1 LVGGLDF
8 GKPAWERVW
17 LERKR
22 KRDTKWPLARV
33 ALLVVAVLAT
43 SATAARAIEPYSMKP
58 VELRASV
65 VLPQS
70 LAAAVD
76 QHGVHVFTYLNG
88 LESPI
93 CDIFWAKSVAAQDGT
108 SRSSNV
114 LYGALTPGALVGI
127 IRFLEES
134 REDYREDFHDQK
146 LAPGYYTMRYAVL
159 RDGESS
165 DFVVLTPVS
174 ADRDPERVVAS
185 DELVRVSHTASGTEQ
200 PAVMKL
206 VAIDKTA
213 KEFPDVIM
221 ADDGS
226 CILHVKLQLKPEKGG
241 SAREL
246 PLAIIVATPIE
257 ENGGS

>member
-1 LVGGLDF
+1 MRF
-8 GKPAWERVW
+8 
-17 LERKR
+17 ERKR
-22 KRDTKWPLARV
+22 KRDTKWPLVRV

-43 SATAARAIEPYSMKP
+43 SATEARAIEPYSIKP
-58 VELRASV
+58 AELSASAD
-65 VLPQS
+65 LPQS
-70 LAAAVD
+70 ISAAVD
-76 QHGVHVFTYLNG
+76 QHGTHVFTYLNG

-93 CDIFWAKSVAAQDGT
+93 CEIFWAKSVAAQDGT
-108 SRSSNV
+108 SRLSNV
-114 LYGALTPGALVGI
+114 LYGALTPGALLGI

-174 ADRDPERVVAS
+174 ADRDAERVVAS

-241 SAREL
+241 SSQEL
-246 PLAIIVATPIE
+246 PLAIIVATRIE
-257 ENGGS
+257 EDGGS